1 MVSERLLA
9 SALFLGLS
17 SCGYDDA
24 YSRMDTVTTAA
35 GDSQARNSSV
45 HAVDPLAGAGPTPEP
60 GRDGVRAVG
69 VVLAYRLGQIPE
81 PGDAPSD
88 DGAPAE

>member
-9 SALFLGLS
+9 FALFLGLS

-24 YSRMDTVTTAA
+24 YSRTDMVTTAA
-35 GDSQARNSSV
+35 GDSQARNGSV
-45 HAVDPLAGAGPTPEP
+45 HAVDPLAGAGATPEP

-69 VVLAYRLGQIPE
+69 VILAYRLGQIAGPD
-81 PGDAPSD
+81 PAPSG
-88 DGAPAE
+88 DGASAQ